1 MHDGASLLAVI
12 PARGG
17 SKGLPNKN
25 ILDCAGKPMI
35 AWTIEAARAATAID
49 AVLVST
55 ESEQIAEVSRRA
67 GADVPFLRP
76 DMLATDDA
84 SVLDAIAHAWE
95 HARSSRGTHFDYVVI
110 LQPTSP
116 LRHAGYISDAIR
128 HYFARRT
135 SERDTLASVFEVG
148 TKYGWLMQLEPETPH
163 VRFCFDVASNA
174 QRQRLRPYFMPNGA
188 IFIAKASTLGS
199 GLYRD
204 CTLPFVMPAADSI
217 DVDSLE
223 DFRHAERV
231 LRAR

>member
-25 ILDCAGKPMI
+25 ILDCAGKPLI
-35 AWTIEAARAATAID
+35 AWTIEAARAATGID
-49 AVLVST
+49 AILVST
-55 ESEQIAEVSRRA
+55 DSDQIAEVARRA

-76 DMLATDDA
+76 DTLATDDA
-84 SVLDAIAHAWE
+84 SLLDAIAHAWR
-95 HARSSRGTHFDYVVI
+95 HFPSPAGVPFDYVVI

-116 LRHAGYISDAIR
+116 LRHEGYISDAISR
-128 HYFARRT
+128 YFAQRT
-135 SERDTLASVFEVG
+135 SENDTLASVFEVG
-148 TKYGWLMQLEPETPH
+148 AKYGWLMQRSDDTPH
-163 VRFCFDVASNA
+163 VRFCFDVASNP
-174 QRQRLRPYFMPNGA
+174 QRQRLRPYYMPNGA
-188 IFIAKASTLGS
+188 IFIAQASTLGA

-204 CTLPFVMPAADSI
+204 CTLPFVMPAADSV

-223 DFRHAERV
+223 DLRQAEQA